1 MSNDYTIVSNDYT
14 TIFIFIILLIVIS
27 FFFFKMYQSQ
37 IEGMKNNDRENNN
50 NNNTGHGIN
59 STKYTEQLKI
69 DHHNMK
75 DKLNI
80 REHRNNYENII
91 IDMSDYLDGLM
102 LNELLSINPSSI
114 SSPKIMETIENI
126 NKMSSGKQNLNKIM
140 KYLDD
145 N

>member
-102 LNELLSINPSSI
+102 LNELLSIDPSSI
-114 SSPKIMETIENI
+114 SSSKIMETIENI

>member
-1 MSNDYTIVSNDYT
+1 MSNEYIN
-14 TIFIFIILLIVIS
+14 IFTFLFFMLILS
-27 FFFFKMYQSQ
+27 FLFFKIHQSQ
-37 IEGMKNNDRENNN
+37 IEGMKNNDNEIN

-59 STKYTEQLKI
+59 STNLTEQLKI
-69 DHHNMK
+69 NHHNMK

-80 REHRNNYENII
+80 KEHRNNYENVI

-114 SSPKIMETIENI
+114 SKEKIMNIIENI

-140 KYLDD
+140 KFLDD

>member
-37 IEGMKNNDRENNN
+37 IEGMKNNDRENN

-102 LNELLSINPSSI
+102 LNELLSIDPSSI
-114 SSPKIMETIENI
+114 SSSKIMETIENI